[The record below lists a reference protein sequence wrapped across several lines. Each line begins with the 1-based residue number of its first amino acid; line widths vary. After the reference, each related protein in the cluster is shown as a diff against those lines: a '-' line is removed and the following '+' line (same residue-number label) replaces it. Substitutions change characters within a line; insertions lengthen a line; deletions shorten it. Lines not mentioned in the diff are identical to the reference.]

1 MHDDAVGSNQTRVLH
16 HRADE
21 RPPELVD
28 RRQFNAAFSRILLA
42 GAFVSGC
49 GSSPTTPT
57 SPPTANPTSTS
68 GSVAGTVSENHP
80 QPHVAIIT
88 AAELAAAAAIVLDIS
103 NGLHSH
109 TVALTGAEVRQI
121 AAGTRVSITSSTNPH
136 SNGMDPHNHTVTF
149 N

>member
-1 MHDDAVGSNQTRVLH
+1 MQTSPTGH
-16 HRADE
+16 

-28 RRQFNAAFSRILLA
+28 RRRFNAAFSRALLA
-42 GAFVSGC
+42 AAVVSGC
-49 GSSPTTPT
+49 GGSPT
-57 SPPTANPTSTS
+57 NPTSQPTPGPTKTAGDAV
-68 GSVAGTVSENHP
+68 GSVSETHP
-80 QPHVAIIT
+80 APHVAIVT
-88 AAELAAAAAIVLDIS
+88 AAQLAAAGAIVLDMS

-109 TVALTGAEVRQI
+109 TLTLTGAQVGQI